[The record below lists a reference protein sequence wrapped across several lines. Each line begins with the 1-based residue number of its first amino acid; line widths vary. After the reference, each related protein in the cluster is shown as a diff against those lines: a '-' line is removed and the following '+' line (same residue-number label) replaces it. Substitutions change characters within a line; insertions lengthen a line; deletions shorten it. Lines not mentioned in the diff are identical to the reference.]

1 MKLNTL
7 LAQLQSM
14 QKSDDNPDV
23 FIFVGGS
30 IFTLSDV
37 EFTSETQKIVFLGS
51 ATIHEAHTDLR
62 KECKKIW
69 L

>member
-14 QKSDDNPDV
+14 QKSDENPDV
-23 FIFVGGS
+23 FIFAGRKL
-30 IFTLSDV
+30 FTLVDA
-37 EFTSETQKIVFLGS
+37 EFTSETQKIVFLGG
-51 ATIHEAHTDLR
+51 ATINEAHTDLR
-62 KECKKIW
+62 EECIRTW